1 MVTGTRPRLRPIT
14 DHHSLITLMRLLTP
28 LLVALA
34 VTAFAA
40 DPVAVRR
47 VPPPGIAITSAD
59 RADLTAGVEAL
70 GKEIAALQKDLAG
83 KPELLALLPDVQ
95 IFHKAI
101 DWALRYDEFFA
112 PNQVAIA
119 KNFLEMGKQRAAE
132 LRAGQASWNAISGA
146 DGKPTSDGKDK
157 LPALVVRGYKSKID
171 GSIQPYGVVL
181 PEDYKPGEKISDGK
195 RRVRVLDGSGKDV
208 TGGRR
213 MVSVNGQIAE
223 TDSSGEKLRPLHF
236 WCHGRGEK
244 LSELDFINGR
254 LTSRGEYTPPG
265 AFVIHLYGRY
275 CCANK
280 FAGEVDLFEAM
291 ENAATRYPI
300 DRARLVVRGFSMG
313 GASAWQFGTHFA
325 GMWAAV
331 QPGAGFGES
340 KEFLKLGT
348 APDRPMPPEWEQR
361 LWRWYDSTGYV
372 SNLANTTTVAYSGE
386 IDGQKQAADIM
397 IRYARQ
403 EAGNAHP
410 PVAELGKVAPG
421 DGSPKAEEA
430 RVAGTAPDLALYHVI
445 APNTPHKVTAEAK
458 PEVEKLVEAAI
469 GEVTTRRRPSPLPKV
484 RLVTYTPIYG
494 SMEWVK
500 LMAMERSWER
510 AEITAEEAVAGT
522 LTITTRNVT
531 AFLVSEFQRARAIV
545 DGTEMAL
552 PLDKNV
558 ACFWKGKDG
567 HWTLVDADSFKA
579 ALQEIKRFGVCGP
592 IDHAFMSSFVFVRP
606 SGKPLN
612 KVAGDWVESELGHAV
627 AQWRAVFR
635 GDARVVADTAL
646 SADDI
651 ANSNLILWGDPSS
664 NAVLKKIA
672 DKLPVKWDGKEL
684 VFAGKTYDATHIAPI
699 LIFPNPLNP
708 NRYVVL
714 NSGFTMREAAA
725 LNNAQQTPKLP
736 DWAIVDLNTP
746 PDAFYPGKIL
756 RAGFFDEQWQPPAQ

>member
-1 MVTGTRPRLRPIT
+1 MK
-14 DHHSLITLMRLLTP
+14 RLLP
-28 LLVALA
+28 LLLLTATALA
-34 VTAFAA
+34 QT
-40 DPVAVRR
+40 PQPQLLKR
-47 VPPPGIAITSAD
+47 VPPPGISITAAD
-59 RADLTAGVEAL
+59 RVDLTSRVEAL
-70 GKEIAALQKDLAG
+70 GKEVAALEKALAG
-83 KPELLALLPDVQ
+83 KPEMLALLPDVL
-95 IFHKAI
+95 IFHKAV

-119 KNFLEMGKQRAAE
+119 KQQLEMGKTRAAE
-132 LRAGQASWNAISGA
+132 LRAGKPSWNAITGA
-146 DGKPTSDGKDK
+146 DGKPTADGKDK

-181 PEDYKPGEKISDGK
+181 PEDYKPGE
-195 RRVRVLDGSGKDV
+195 
-208 TGGRR
+208 T
-213 MVSVNGQIAE
+213 
-223 TDSSGEKLRPLHF
+223 KLRPLHF

-280 FAGEVDLFEAM
+280 FAGEVDLFEAL
-291 ENAATRYPI
+291 EDAKTHYPI
-300 DRARLVVRGFSMG
+300 DSARIVVRGFSMG

-325 GMWAAV
+325 SKWVAV

-348 APDRPMPPEWEQR
+348 APDRPMPPEWEQK

-372 SNLANTTTVAYSGE
+372 SNLATTTTVAYSGE

-397 IRYARQ
+397 IRFARQ
-403 EAGNAHP
+403 EAGNANP

-430 RVAGTAPDLALYHVI
+430 RVAGTAPDLAFYHVI

-458 PEVEKLVEAAI
+458 PEVEKLVEAAVKRGRDRAATKMRFVTYSLI
-469 GEVTTRRRPSPLPKV
+469 YPYMKWGQLVGLEKHWDRAEVNAECAEDGATISVTTKNVNSFFLDRLPPGPTRRK
-484 RLVTYTPIYG
+484 
-494 SMEWVK
+494 
-500 LMAMERSWER
+500 
-510 AEITAEEAVAGT
+510 
-522 LTITTRNVT
+522 
-531 AFLVSEFQRARAIV
+531 AIV
-545 DGTEMAL
+545 DGQNFEGIGGNPGQLFYKRDGKWIFAL
-552 PLDKNV
+552 SP
-558 ACFWKGKDG
+558 KD
-567 HWTLVDADSFKA
+567 AR
-579 ALQEIKRFGVCGP
+579 QEQWAVKKRRGVCGP
-592 IDHAFMSSFVFVRP
+592 IDHAFMDSFVFVRP

-612 KVAGDWVESELGHAV
+612 KVVGDWVESELGHAV

-635 GDARVVADTAL
+635 GDARVVADTEIKT
-646 SADDI
+646 DDI

-672 DKLPVKWDGKEL
+672 DKLPVKWDGKQL
-684 VFAGKTYDATHIAPI
+684 VFAGKTYDAATTAPV

-708 NRYVVL
+708 QKYVVL
-714 NSGFTMREAAA
+714 NSGFTFREAAA

-736 DWAIVDLNTP
+736 DWAIVDLNTA
-746 PDAFYPGKIL
+746 PDAYYPGKIL